1 MRKPH
6 YAWAICAGCT
16 LLLLVSGGLAVNAFS
31 VAQPYILAQNGFTNT
46 QTSMITTVRAAAY
59 LGCMA
64 LMPRFYGRLG
74 YRWGTA
80 AAALFGVLAFVLFGA
95 AKQLWTYYLAG
106 LVAGLSYGF
115 GSMVPVSILITRWFR
130 EKHGLALGICAAGTG
145 LAAVLFSP
153 LMTALIENYSLAV
166 CFYVMAGVSLPMTLL
181 VFLLVRESPEGC
193 GKTAYGAAV
202 QAENTEAASGGAEL
216 SCGRWTALFVSMCF
230 LGAIASPGFTHM
242 MILFTTDGIP
252 ESTAALCVSIF
263 GLALMLGKCVY
274 GEACDLLGAKRANWI
289 FGAIL
294 SAGLILCTL
303 SGLASRPLA
312 LTAAVLYGFGVPM
325 STVGLPV
332 WAEAFSGAKRYDE
345 VIRLFQTGYGLGAL
359 VFSFMPGLFADA
371 CGSYAPSYLVFLAF
385 GVFSLL
391 VVQSTYRRTARSRS
405 VL

>member
-115 GSMVPVSILITRWFR
+115 GSTVPVSILITRWFR

-153 LMTALIENYSLAV
+153 LMTALIEKYSLAV
-166 CFYVMAGVSLPMTLL
+166 CFYVMAGVSLLLTLL

-274 GEACDLLGAKRANWI
+274 G
-289 FGAIL
+289 
-294 SAGLILCTL
+294 
-303 SGLASRPLA
+303 
-312 LTAAVLYGFGVPM
+312 FGVPM
-325 STVGLPV
+325 STVGLSV